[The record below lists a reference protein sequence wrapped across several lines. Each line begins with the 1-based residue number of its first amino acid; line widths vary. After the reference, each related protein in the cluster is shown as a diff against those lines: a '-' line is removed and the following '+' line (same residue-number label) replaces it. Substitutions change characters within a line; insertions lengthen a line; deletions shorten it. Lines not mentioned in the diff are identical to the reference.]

1 MMLGSGTRV
10 AAIKDTKAPFDDS
23 NLSPADTFS
32 GDDTLTRDS
41 DMVLVCNDG
50 VRLHVHSLILSKW
63 SLVINAFP
71 GNTQFRVE
79 RSEDSQA
86 HGKLEFPVDEPSS
99 VWRELLGLIYPV
111 TPVTNL
117 DWDNV
122 EELYSL
128 ADKYNMPGILERC
141 QSFLM
146 SPRCPVGNLPS
157 EGNYVL
163 KWLAFAANYRHA
175 KLQEKCM
182 QYIRISYRSIE
193 ELRNPCPNGYLRNV
207 LASSRSGVQCII
219 DIMAYVLQ
227 QRR

>member
-1 MMLGSGTRV
+1 MLGCATQVSARN
-10 AAIKDTKAPFDDS
+10 DTKAPFDDS
-23 NLSPADTFS
+23 NLSPAETFS
-32 GDDTLTRDS
+32 GDDALTTDS
-41 DMVLVCNDG
+41 DMVLACKDG

-71 GNTQFRVE
+71 GVGQCRVE
-79 RSEDSQA
+79 GSDSQA
-86 HGKLEFPVDEPSS
+86 HRKLEFPVDESSS

-146 SPRCPVGNLPS
+146 SPRCPVGSVPS

-182 QYIRISYRSIE
+182 QHIRIGYRSIE
-193 ELRNPCPNGYLRNV
+193 ELRNPTPNGYLRNV